1 MNSRLMYSRVMF
13 ETGRKSVV
21 PGLFAFQWLKTNR
34 PGRPVGICGAAGVEA
49 ASWRPRTSSRIQ
61 STCGVAA
68 TCPGGSTARP
78 SSGIEVPHVEEV
90 EAVVVGEEELGAV
103 VGARAR
109 PGAGG
114 PLDQRVGAHGGVD
127 VAQVEAGQAGAGDQ
141 QQGLLELGER
151 HRLVGARVREGAGHL
166 HPEPHAAALAV
177 EDRLEEGVGEGVVEA
192 RGVGQACAHSPS
204 SLLMISCWI
213 SLVPSVI
220 EASLASR

>member
-1 MNSRLMYSRVMF
+1 MNSRLMYSSVMF

-34 PGRPVGICGAAGVEA
+34 PGRPVGMLRPGRLELLLGPAHQLQDEVDLLVAGLVLE
-49 ASWRPRTSSRIQ
+49 RRDLPVL
-61 STCGVAA
+61 GH
-68 TCPGGSTARP
+68 
-78 SSGIEVPHVEEV
+78 EVPHVEEV

-114 PLDQRVGAHGGVD
+114 PLDHRVGAHRGVD
-127 VAQVEAGQAGAGDQ
+127 VAQVEPGEAGAGHQ
-141 QQGLLELGER
+141 QQGLLELGQR
-151 HRLVGARVREGAGHL
+151 DRLVGALVAEGAGHL

-177 EDRLEEGVGEGVVEA
+177 EDRLEEGVAQAVVEPG
-192 RGVGQACAHSPS
+192 GVGEARAHSPS
-204 SLLMISCWI
+204 SLPMISSWI